1 MAYHMPYLRYSRPNN
16 SPKIPFSK
24 KHLASNIGVSAP
36 KAAAVAG
43 RCPAA
48 NSRAEMIL
56 ADIKILSGSLFF
68 DVFLKKSFHSMND
81 IRDMRNN
88 LIRIFS
94 TIPP

>member
-1 MAYHMPYLRYSRPNN
+1 MPYLRYSRPND
-16 SPKIPFSK
+16 SPKIQFSK

-36 KAAAVAG
+36 KAVTVAG

-56 ADIKILSGSLFF
+56 TDIKILSGSLFF
-68 DVFLKKSFHSMND
+68 DVFLKKSFHRINA

-88 LIRIFS
+88 LIRIS
-94 TIPP
+94 SAIPP

>member
-1 MAYHMPYLRYSRPNN
+1 MAYHMPYLRYSRSNN

-68 DVFLKKSFHSMND
+68 DVFLKKSFHRINA

>member
-1 MAYHMPYLRYSRPNN
+1 MAYQMPYLRYSRPNN
-16 SPKIPFSK
+16 SPKIPLSK

-68 DVFLKKSFHSMND
+68 DVFRKKSFHRINA
-81 IRDMRNN
+81 IRDIRNN
-88 LIRIFS
+88 LIRIS
-94 TIPP
+94 AAIPP

>member
-1 MAYHMPYLRYSRPNN
+1 MAYQMPYLRYSRPNN

-68 DVFLKKSFHSMND
+68 DVFLKKSFQHFKFTVHVNPQCLKGS
-81 IRDMRNN
+81 
-88 LIRIFS
+88 LA
-94 TIPP
+94 

>member
-1 MAYHMPYLRYSRPNN
+1 MAYQMPYLRYSRPNN

-36 KAAAVAG
+36 KAVTVAG

-48 NSRAEMIL
+48 NSRVEMIL
-56 ADIKILSGSLFF
+56 AAIKIISGGLFF
-68 DVFLKKSFHSMND
+68 GVLLQKSFHSMND

>member
-1 MAYHMPYLRYSRPNN
+1 
-16 SPKIPFSK
+16 
-24 KHLASNIGVSAP
+24 
-36 KAAAVAG
+36 
-43 RCPAA
+43 
-48 NSRAEMIL
+48 MIL

-68 DVFLKKSFHSMND
+68 DVFLKKSFHRINA